1 MNHASSRGRLY
12 LIPTPLDH
20 GCSEQTALDQV
31 LPRDTIER
39 AARLRTWICE
49 NAKSAR
55 AFLKRVDGLVPLAL
69 PVQQLAVTELAH
81 ALHKKGD
88 HDVVFSRGAAER
100 LLRAALDGN
109 DIGLLSEAGMP
120 ALADPGSSVVRAAH
134 ELGIAV
140 VPMTGPISIGLAL
153 AASGFNGQNFAFIGY
168 LPRPGSERAGYI
180 QTIEKRALATGQ
192 AQLFIET
199 PYRNV
204 ALLEALLHTLKPD
217 TRLCVAAGL
226 TLPHAA
232 VWSGSV
238 AEWRAKPAP
247 SHMDLPAVFAIS
259 R

>member
-1 MNHASSRGRLY
+1 MTPTEPRGRLY

-20 GCSEQTALDQV
+20 GCREQTALDQV

-39 AARLRTWICE
+39 AALIRNWICE

-55 AFLKRVDGLVPLAL
+55 AFLKRVDAMVPLAL
-69 PVQQLAVTELAH
+69 PVQHLAITELAH

-88 HDVVFSRGAAER
+88 HDVILARSEAER
-100 LLRAALDGN
+100 LLRAALDGD

-120 ALADPGSSVVRAAH
+120 ALADPGSSVARAAH

-140 VPMTGPISIGLAL
+140 VPMIGPISIGLAL
-153 AASGFNGQNFAFIGY
+153 AASGFNGQDFAFVGY
-168 LPRPGSERAGYI
+168 LPRPGSARIGHI
-180 QTIEKRALATGQ
+180 QSLEKRALATGQ
-192 AQLFIET
+192 TQLFIET
-199 PYRNV
+199 PYRNA
-204 ALLEALLHTLKPD
+204 ALLEALLHTLKPG

-238 AEWRAKPAP
+238 AEWRKRPAP
-247 SHMDLPAVFAIS
+247 AGLDLPAVFAIS